1 MFEVIPAVDLKDGK
15 CVQLQQGKASSV
27 IVSIDDPVRIAES
40 WVKKGAKVL
49 HVIDLNGAFEGK
61 LYHEDIILEIRERID
76 AKMQVGGGI
85 RSVEIA
91 EKLLEKGIDRVIVG
105 TLAYEK
111 PGEVISLAKKYPER
125 VMVAI
130 DSRKNRVVVKGW
142 QKSTEL
148 SPVQFA
154 KLYEGY
160 DLSFLYTNVD
170 VEGLMKGI
178 DVSSVKEVV
187 ESVNLPVYVAG
198 GISSVEDVEAVKN
211 IGAKG
216 VVIGSAIYTGKLD
229 FEELIKTF
237 C

>member
-1 MFEVIPAVDLKDGK
+1 MFEIIPAVDLKDGK

-27 IVSIDDPVRIAES
+27 IVSIDNPVYVAEN
-40 WVKKGAKVL
+40 WVKKGAEIL
-49 HVIDLNGAFEGK
+49 HVIDLNGAFEGR
-61 LYHEDIILEIRERID
+61 LYHEDLILKMRETID
-76 AKMQVGGGI
+76 VKMQVGGGI
-85 RSVEIA
+85 RSTEIA
-91 EKLLEKGIDRVIVG
+91 EKLLEKGIDRVIIG

-111 PGEVISLAKKYPER
+111 PRDVISLAKKYPER
-125 VMVAI
+125 IMVAI

-142 QKSTEL
+142 KESTEL

-154 KLYEGY
+154 RLYEGY
-160 DLSFLYTNVD
+160 ELSFLYTNVD

-187 ESVNLPVYVAG
+187 ENIDLPVYVAG
-198 GISSVEDVEAVKN
+198 GISSVDDVRAVKSV
-211 IGAKG
+211 GAKG

-229 FEELIKTF
+229 FEELLKMF